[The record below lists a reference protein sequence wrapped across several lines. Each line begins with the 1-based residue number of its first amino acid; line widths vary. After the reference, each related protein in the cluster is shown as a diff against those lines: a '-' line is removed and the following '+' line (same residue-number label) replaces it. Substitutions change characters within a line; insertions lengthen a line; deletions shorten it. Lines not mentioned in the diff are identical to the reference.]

1 MLIYRLQMQYSNW
14 SMVINL
20 IDYSTINELELLAG
34 VDEVGR
40 GPLAGPVVAAAVILD
55 PLQPIKGLRDS
66 KKISQKKRESLSDEI
81 KSKALAWAFGRAEV
95 AEIDELNILHASL
108 LAMKRAVEAL
118 EKQPEMVVVDGQ
130 YTPDID
136 YKKLAIIKGDSLIPA
151 ISAASIIAKVER
163 DSEMMSFEEIY
174 PGYGFSSHK
183 GYPTKQHIKALEK
196 LGITK
201 IHRLS
206 FGPVSK
212 YII

>member
-1 MLIYRLQMQYSNW
+1 MIKLL
-14 SMVINL
+14 
-20 IDYSTINELELLAG
+20 DYAAINELELLAG

-55 PLQPIKGLRDS
+55 PLQPIIGLQDS
-66 KKISQKKRESLSDEI
+66 KKISHKKRQSLAEEI
-81 KSKALAWAFGRAEV
+81 KSKAFAWAFGRAEV
-95 AEIDELNILHASL
+95 AEIDELNILRASL

-118 EKQPEMVVVDGQ
+118 NKEPEMVVVDGQ
-130 YTPDID
+130 YTPDVE

-151 ISAASIIAKVER
+151 ISAASIIAKVQR
-163 DSEMMSFEEIY
+163 DSEMISFDEIY

-201 IHRLS
+201 IHRRS

-212 YII
+212 YIV